1 MFFAFPGGR
10 EMSEIDTAI
19 EYAHAHEKD
28 FLGEL
33 QELLRIPSIST
44 LPENQ
49 ADVMRA
55 AEWVADQL
63 RETDHS
69 GVEILFTARHPVVY
83 GEWLGAG
90 ADAPMLLIY
99 GHYDVQPVDPIDEW
113 DTPPFAPEI
122 RGENIFARGAA
133 DMKGQLVEYLKA
145 VESINAG
152 SVLPLNVKYLLEGE
166 EEIGSPSLE
175 AFINENAERY
185 ASDLCL
191 NLDSGILAADLPSIS
206 YGLRGMAYFEIR
218 LAGAKTDLHS
228 GAFGGVVDNPGQ
240 VLCELIA
247 GMRNRE
253 GRVLL
258 PGFYAHVRELTE
270 RERADLAALPQDEEW
285 WLEQADVPALF
296 GEPGFSPT
304 ERATARPTLDV
315 NGLLCGFTGEGSK
328 TVLPARAMAKISM
341 RLVPDQDPAD
351 VRESLTRYLH
361 ANVPET
367 MEWELIGHAQ
377 AMPAIIDRDS
387 AAVESAVAALRQ
399 VWGKEPL
406 FKREGGTVPVVSL
419 IKQKLGIDT
428 LLFGFSLPDAHVHG
442 PNEKLHIPTFHRG
455 VDAFVY
461 LMYELADRIQPG
473 ER

>member
-1 MFFAFPGGR
+1 
-10 EMSEIDTAI
+10 MSEIDAAI
-19 EYAHAHEKD
+19 EYARAHEAD

-33 QELLRIPSIST
+33 REVLRIPSIST
-44 LPENQ
+44 LPEHT
-49 ADVMRA
+49 ADVMKA

-63 RETDHS
+63 RETGHS
-69 GVEILFTARHPVVY
+69 GVEVLFTDRHPVVY

-90 ADAPMLLIY
+90 EDAPTLLIY

-113 DTPPFAPEI
+113 DSPPFEPEI
-122 RGENIFARGAA
+122 RGDNIFARGAA

-145 VESINAG
+145 IESINAH
-152 SVLPLNVKYLLEGE
+152 SMPPLNVKYLLEGE

-175 AFINENAERY
+175 AFIKENAERF
-185 ASDLCL
+185 AADLCL
-191 NLDSGILAADLPSIS
+191 NLDSGILRADLPSIS
-206 YGLRGMAYFEIR
+206 YALRGMAYFEIR
-218 LAGAKTDLHS
+218 LTGAKTDLHS

-258 PGFYAHVRELTE
+258 PGFYAGVRDLTE

-296 GEPGFSPT
+296 GEPGYTPT

-341 RLVPDQDPAD
+341 RLVPDQKPAE
-351 VRESLTRYLH
+351 VRKSLTRYLQ
-361 ANVPET
+361 ANVPKT
-367 MEWELIGHAQ
+367 MEWELIDHAH
-377 AMPAIIDRDS
+377 ALPAIIGRDS

-419 IKQKLGIDT
+419 IKEELGVDS

-442 PNEKLHIPTFHRG
+442 PNEKLHIPTFYRG
-455 VDAFVY
+455 VRAFIY
-461 LMYELADRIQPG
+461 LLYELAQRIQPG